1 MAFTS
6 VIVYHPTNEAYP
18 NEIVPVRI
26 MVTTE
31 WRKRILT
38 RVRIYEEPYGSL
50 VNEEEDIRFIS
61 AYDEIPITFLMPSSG
76 YVSILAET
84 FLCPDV
90 GLCDTTRD
98 ALGSAVITPITA
110 PPPPPDDWIKVEEK
124 SYTSE
129 PVLAIDNWVKVE
141 QKSYTV
147 QPSGGVPPP
156 CIECDHDGD
165 CSEGYYCSNNGCCV
179 LEGSCGIDSDCPEGE
194 VCKNG
199 KCVAAEGEFPWT
211 YIVIGGAVV
220 AAALLLIP
228 KQEKVK

>member
-38 RVRIYEEPYGSL
+38 KIRIYEEPYGSL

-61 AYDEIPITFLMPSSG
+61 AYDEIPITFLRPSSG

-129 PVLAIDNWVKVE
+129 PIAEIDNWVKVE

-156 CIECDHDGD
+156 PPCIPCDHDGD
-165 CSEGYYCSNNGCCV
+165 CSEGYYCNNEGCCV
-179 LEGSCGIDSDCPEGE
+179 PIEEGE
-194 VCKNG
+194 I
-199 KCVAAEGEFPWT
+199 PWT
-211 YIVIGGAVV
+211 YIAIGGVVV

-228 KQEKVK
+228 KQEKVKR